1 MEREWLVTSTPSVM
15 HVRAGMRNQHE
26 RMPRCAA
33 FLERSTLLHVKH
45 GGFDRLVNVTEQHLT
60 RLRVHLLPAPQST
73 VSRLFPQTW
82 LEPSVDG
89 GVTQLV
95 TMGRRQSSAMEIP
108 AAATCPVR
116 CKPWG
121 IQSRQR
127 LASCFRGRG
136 GSRARTAMKTLRFGL
151 LGLRVGEELTTDR
164 GVTRPCR
171 DARRFPSIRG
181 VSRCCGRGV
190 EGREGFRGGRSPRS
204 PQRRSRHPPAGC
216 GRGTPPGARSTPAA
230 AATQSAWRGSTC
242 SRSCI
247 GESERRVRDRERESV
262 RDTETERERGT

>member
-1 MEREWLVTSTPSVM
+1 VEREWLVTSTPSVM

-181 VSRCCGRGV
+181 VSRCCGKGWRGV
-190 EGREGFRGGRSPRS
+190 RVFGGGGHLGALRGGVVT
-204 PQRRSRHPPAGC
+204 PQQD
-216 GRGTPPGARSTPAA
+216 AA
-230 AATQSAWRGSTC
+230 A
-242 SRSCI
+242 
-247 GESERRVRDRERESV
+247 ERRQVRVVRRRRQRHRARGAAVHVAEAALERV
-262 RDTETERERGT
+262 RGE